1 MPSAS
6 ARAELPL
13 AMFLHGF
20 LPSLLEGAAVT
31 LGVALSSLLIAA
43 LLGLTGALA
52 KLSRSRIAQAVAGLY
67 TTVIRGVPD
76 LVLMLLVFYGGQLG
90 INTLA
95 PMLGHEDYIDIDP
108 FLAGVL
114 TIGFIFGAYLTEA
127 FRGAFL
133 AVPPGQREAGL
144 AFGMSPRQV
153 LWRITLPQMLRH
165 ALPGIS
171 NNWLVLIKSTA
182 IVSVI
187 GLSDLMT
194 RGQQAAGTTR
204 EPFSFYL
211 AVAVIYLLFTTA
223 SELGFAWAQ
232 RRLAIGVKEGRL

>member
-1 MPSAS
+1 M
-6 ARAELPL
+6 
-13 AMFLHGF
+13 
-20 LPSLLEGAAVT
+20 
-31 LGVALSSLLIAA
+31 
-43 LLGLTGALA
+43 
-52 KLSRSRIAQAVAGLY
+52 
-67 TTVIRGVPD
+67 
-76 LVLMLLVFYGGQLG
+76 
-90 INTLA
+90 
-95 PMLGHEDYIDIDP
+95 
-108 FLAGVL
+108 L

-144 AFGMSPRQV
+144 AYGMSPRQV

-194 RGQQAAGTTR
+194 RGKQAAGTTR
-204 EPFSFYL
+204 EPFTFYL
-211 AVAVIYLLFTTA
+211 AVALIYLVFTSV
-223 SELGFAWAQ
+223 SELVFAWAQ
-232 RRLAIGVKEGRL
+232 RHLAIGNKAGRL

>member
-1 MPSAS
+1 M
-6 ARAELPL
+6 L
-13 AMFLHGF
+13 LHGF
-20 LPSLLEGAAVT
+20 LPSLIEGASVT
-31 LGVALSSLLIAA
+31 LGVALSSLAIAVA
-43 LLGLTGALA
+43 LGLAGALA
-52 KLSRSRIAQAVAGLY
+52 KLSRSRIAQGIAALY
-67 TTVIRGVPD
+67 TTLIRGVPD
-76 LVLMLLVFYGGQLG
+76 LVLMLLVFYGGQVAL
-90 INTLA
+90 NTVA
-95 PMLGHEDYIDIDP
+95 PLLGHEDYIDIDP
-108 FLAGVL
+108 FVAGSL

-144 AFGMSPRQV
+144 AYGMSTRQV

-165 ALPGIS
+165 ALPGLS

-194 RGQQAAGTTR
+194 RGQQAAGNTR

-211 AVAVIYLLFTTA
+211 AVALIYLVFTSV
-223 SELGFAWAQ
+223 SELGFSWAK
-232 RRLAIGVKEGRL
+232 RRLAIGVREGSL

>member
-1 MPSAS
+1 MS
-6 ARAELPL
+6 
-13 AMFLHGF
+13 LHGF
-20 LPSLLEGAAVT
+20 LPSLLEGASVT
-31 LGVALSSLLIAA
+31 LAVALSSLAVA
-43 LLGLTGALA
+43 VVLGLIGALA
-52 KLSRSRIAQAVAGLY
+52 KLSRSRIAQVLAATY
-67 TTVIRGVPD
+67 TTLIRGVPD
-76 LVLMLLVFYGGQLG
+76 LLLMLLIFYGGQLAVNS
-90 INTLA
+90 IA

-108 FLAGVL
+108 FIAGVL

-144 AFGMSPRQV
+144 AYGMSPRQV

-165 ALPGIS
+165 ALPGVS

-211 AVAVIYLLFTTA
+211 AVALIYLVFTSV
-223 SELGFAWAQ
+223 SELGFAWANKK
-232 RRLAIGVKEGRL
+232 LAIGVREGRL

>member
-1 MPSAS
+1 M
-6 ARAELPL
+6 
-13 AMFLHGF
+13 LHGF
-20 LPSLLEGAAVT
+20 LPSLLEDATVT
-31 LGVALSSLLIAA
+31 LSVALASLAVA
-43 LLGLTGALA
+43 VLLGLAGALA
-52 KLSRSRIAQAVAGLY
+52 KLSRSRMARGVAGVY
-67 TTVIRGVPD
+67 TTLIRGVPD

-95 PMLGHEDYIDIDP
+95 PMLGHEDYVDIDP
-108 FLAGVL
+108 FVAGVL
-114 TIGFIFGAYLTEA
+114 TIGFIFGAYLTET

-144 AFGMSPRQV
+144 AYGMSPRQV
-153 LWRITLPQMLRH
+153 LVRITLPQMLRH
-165 ALPGIS
+165 ALPALS

-182 IVSVI
+182 IVSII

-211 AVAVIYLLFTTA
+211 AVAVIYLAFTSM
-223 SELGFAWAQ
+223 SELAFAWTNK
-232 RRLAIGVKEGRL
+232 RLAIGVRKGEL

>member
-1 MPSAS
+1 MI
-6 ARAELPL
+6 
-13 AMFLHGF
+13 LHGF

-31 LGVALSSLLIAA
+31 LGVALSSLALAA
-43 LLGLTGALA
+43 TLGLLGALA
-52 KLSRSRIAQAVAGLY
+52 KLSRSRIARAIAGLY
-67 TTVIRGVPD
+67 TTLIRGVPD
-76 LVLMLLVFYGGQLG
+76 LVLMLLVFYGGQVA

-95 PMLGHEDYIDIDP
+95 PLLGHEDYIDIDP
-108 FLAGVL
+108 FVAGVL

-144 AFGMSPRQV
+144 AYGMNARQV
-153 LWRITLPQMLRH
+153 LWRITLPQMMRH
-165 ALPGIS
+165 ALPGLS

-182 IVSVI
+182 IISVI

-194 RGQQAAGTTR
+194 RGQQAAGNPR

-211 AVAVIYLLFTTA
+211 AVALIYLVFTSV

-232 RRLAIGVKEGRL
+232 KHLAIGVKESRL

>member
-1 MPSAS
+1 M
-6 ARAELPL
+6 L
-13 AMFLHGF
+13 LHGF
-20 LPSLLEGAAVT
+20 LPSLLQGAAIT
-31 LGVALSSLLIAA
+31 LAVALSSLAIAA
-43 LLGLTGALA
+43 LLGLSGALA
-52 KLSRSRIAQAVAGLY
+52 KLSRSRIAQGVAATY
-67 TTVIRGVPD
+67 TTLIRGVPD
-76 LVLMLLVFYGGQLG
+76 LVLMLLIFYGGQVAV
-90 INTLA
+90 NTVA

-144 AFGMSPRQV
+144 AYGMSPRQV

-165 ALPGIS
+165 ALPGVS
-171 NNWLVLIKSTA
+171 NNWLVLLKSTA
-182 IVSVI
+182 IVSII

-211 AVAVIYLLFTTA
+211 AVALIYLVFTSL
-223 SELGFAWAQ
+223 SELAFGWAQ
-232 RRLAIGVKEGRL
+232 RRLAIGVKEGQL

>member
-1 MPSAS
+1 M
-6 ARAELPL
+6 L
-13 AMFLHGF
+13 LHGF
-20 LPSLLEGAAVT
+20 LPSLIEGAAVT
-31 LGVALSSLLIAA
+31 LGVALSSLAVA
-43 LLGLTGALA
+43 VMLGLAGALA
-52 KLSRSRIAQAVAGLY
+52 KLSRSRVAQGIAAVY
-67 TTVIRGVPD
+67 TTLIRGVPD
-76 LVLMLLVFYGGQLG
+76 LVLMLLVFYGGQLAL
-90 INTLA
+90 NTVA

-108 FLAGVL
+108 FVAGAL

-144 AFGMSPRQV
+144 AYGMSPRQV

-165 ALPGIS
+165 ALPGLS
-171 NNWLVLIKSTA
+171 NNWLVLVKSTA

-194 RGQQAAGTTR
+194 RGQQAAGNTR

-211 AVAVIYLLFTTA
+211 AVALIYLVFTSV
-223 SELGFAWAQ
+223 SELGFSWAKK
-232 RRLAIGVKEGRL
+232 RLAIGVREGQL

>member
-1 MPSAS
+1 M
-6 ARAELPL
+6 L
-13 AMFLHGF
+13 LHGF
-20 LPSLLEGAAVT
+20 LPSLVEGAMVT
-31 LGVALSSLLIAA
+31 LGVALSSLAVA
-43 LLGLTGALA
+43 VLLGLAGALA
-52 KLSRSRIAQAVAGLY
+52 KLSRSRVAQGIAAVY
-67 TTVIRGVPD
+67 TTLIRGVPD
-76 LVLMLLVFYGGQLG
+76 LVLMLLVFYGGQLA
-90 INTLA
+90 INTVA

-108 FLAGVL
+108 FVAGSL

-144 AFGMSPRQV
+144 AYGMSPRQV

-165 ALPGIS
+165 ALPGLS
-171 NNWLVLIKSTA
+171 NNWLVLVKSTA

-194 RGQQAAGTTR
+194 RGQQAAGNTR

-211 AVAVIYLLFTTA
+211 AVALIYLVFTSV
-223 SELGFAWAQ
+223 SELGFSWAKK
-232 RRLAIGVKEGRL
+232 RLAIGVREGSL

>member
-1 MPSAS
+1 M
-6 ARAELPL
+6 
-13 AMFLHGF
+13 LHGF
-20 LPSLLEGAAVT
+20 LPSLLEGATVT
-31 LGVALSSLLIAA
+31 LSVALASLAVA
-43 LLGLTGALA
+43 VLLGLVGALA
-52 KLSRSRIAQAVAGLY
+52 KLSRSRAARGVAGVY
-67 TTVIRGVPD
+67 TTLIRGVPD

-108 FLAGVL
+108 FVAGVL

-144 AFGMSPRQV
+144 AYGMSPRQV
-153 LWRITLPQMLRH
+153 LVRVTLPQVLRH
-165 ALPGIS
+165 ALPALS

-182 IVSVI
+182 IVSII

-211 AVAVIYLLFTTA
+211 AVAVIYLAFTSV
-223 SELGFAWAQ
+223 SELAVAWANK
-232 RRLAIGVKEGRL
+232 RLAIGVRKGEL

>member
-1 MPSAS
+1 M
-6 ARAELPL
+6 L
-13 AMFLHGF
+13 LHGF

-31 LGVALSSLLIAA
+31 LGVALSSLAVA
-43 LLGLTGALA
+43 VVLGLAGALA
-52 KLSRSRIAQAVAGLY
+52 KLSRSRVAQGVAAIY
-67 TTVIRGVPD
+67 TTLIRGVPD
-76 LVLMLLVFYGGQLG
+76 LVLMLLVFYGGQVAL
-90 INTLA
+90 NTVA

-108 FLAGVL
+108 FVAGSL

-144 AFGMSPRQV
+144 AYGMSTRQV

-165 ALPGIS
+165 ALPGLS
-171 NNWLVLIKSTA
+171 NNWLVLVKSTA

-194 RGQQAAGTTR
+194 RGQQAAGNTR

-211 AVAVIYLLFTTA
+211 AVALIYLVFTSV
-223 SELGFAWAQ
+223 SELGFSWAKK
-232 RRLAIGVKEGRL
+232 RLAIGVREGSL

>member
-1 MPSAS
+1 M
-6 ARAELPL
+6 
-13 AMFLHGF
+13 LHGF

-31 LGVALSSLLIAA
+31 LSVALASLAMA
-43 LLGLTGALA
+43 MTLGLLGALA
-52 KLSRSRIAQAVAGLY
+52 KLSRWRLARGLAQVY

-76 LVLMLLVFYGGQLG
+76 LVLMLLVFYGGQVAV
-90 INTLA
+90 NTIA
-95 PMLGHEDYIDIDP
+95 VSLGHEDYIDINP
-108 FLAGVL
+108 YIAGVL

-144 AFGMSPRQV
+144 AYGMTPRQIA
-153 LWRITLPQMLRH
+153 WRITFPQMFRH
-165 ALPGIS
+165 ALPGLS

-204 EPFSFYL
+204 EPFVFYL
-211 AVAVIYLLFTTA
+211 AVAMIYLVFTSA
-223 SELGFAWAQ
+223 SELVFDQ
-232 RRLAIGVKEGRL
+232 LQKRFSTGVRKGAL

>member
-1 MPSAS
+1 M
-6 ARAELPL
+6 L
-13 AMFLHGF
+13 LHGF
-20 LPSLLEGAAVT
+20 LPSLIEGATVT
-31 LGVALSSLLIAA
+31 MAMALSSMAVAAA
-43 LLGLTGALA
+43 LGLVGALA
-52 KLSRSRIAQAVAGLY
+52 KLSRSRVAQGLATVY

-76 LVLMLLVFYGGQLG
+76 FVLLLLIFYGGQVAVNSVALW
-90 INTLA
+90 
-95 PMLGHEDYIDIDP
+95 LGHEDPVDIEP
-108 FLAGVL
+108 FVAGVL

-144 AFGMSPRQV
+144 AFGMSRRQV

-165 ALPGIS
+165 ALPGLS
-171 NNWLVLIKSTA
+171 NNWLVLVKSTA

-194 RGQQAAGTTR
+194 RGQQAAGNTR

-211 AVAVIYLLFTTA
+211 AVALIYLVFTSV
-223 SELGFAWAQ
+223 SELGFSWAKK
-232 RRLAIGVKEGRL
+232 RLAIGVKEGRL

>member
-1 MPSAS
+1 M
-6 ARAELPL
+6 
-13 AMFLHGF
+13 MLHGF

-31 LGVALSSLLIAA
+31 LGVALTSLLIAA
-43 LLGLTGALA
+43 ALGLLGALA

-67 TTVIRGVPD
+67 TTLIRGVPD
-76 LVLMLLVFYGGQLG
+76 LVLMLLVFYGGQIA
-90 INTLA
+90 INTVA

-108 FLAGVL
+108 FVAGSL
-114 TIGFIFGAYLTEA
+114 TIGFIFGAYLTES

-133 AVPPGQREAGL
+133 AVPAGQREAGL
-144 AFGMSPRQV
+144 AFGMSPARV

-182 IVSVI
+182 IVSII

-211 AVAVIYLLFTTA
+211 AVAVIYLVFTSV
-223 SELGFAWAQ
+223 SELAFSWAQ
-232 RRLAIGVKEGRL
+232 KRLAIGVKEGRL

>member
-1 MPSAS
+1 M
-6 ARAELPL
+6 L
-13 AMFLHGF
+13 LHGF

-43 LLGLTGALA
+43 VLGLTGALA
-52 KLSRSRIAQAVAGLY
+52 KLSRSRIARGVAGVY
-67 TTVIRGVPD
+67 TTLIRGVPD
-76 LVLMLLVFYGGQLG
+76 LVLMLLVFYGGQLAV
-90 INTLA
+90 NTVA

-108 FLAGVL
+108 FVAGVL

-133 AVPPGQREAGL
+133 AVPAGQREAGL
-144 AFGMSPRQV
+144 AFGMSARQV

-194 RGQQAAGTTR
+194 RGQQAAGNTR

-211 AVAVIYLLFTTA
+211 AVALIYLVFTTV
-223 SELGFAWAQ
+223 SELGFSWAH

>member
-1 MPSAS
+1 
-6 ARAELPL
+6 
-13 AMFLHGF
+13 MFLHGF
-20 LPSLLEGAAVT
+20 LPSLLEGATVT

-52 KLSRSRIAQAVAGLY
+52 KLSRSRVAQAVAGVY
-67 TTVIRGVPD
+67 TTLIRGVPD

-108 FLAGVL
+108 FVAGVL

-211 AVAVIYLLFTTA
+211 AVAVIYLVFTTV

>member
-1 MPSAS
+1 M
-6 ARAELPL
+6 L
-13 AMFLHGF
+13 LHGF
-20 LPSLLEGAAVT
+20 LPSLIEGAAIT
-31 LGVALSSLLIAA
+31 LAVALSSLLVAAA
-43 LLGLTGALA
+43 LGLAGALA
-52 KLSRSRIAQAVAGLY
+52 KLSRSRVLQAIAATY
-67 TTVIRGVPD
+67 TTLIRGVPD
-76 LVLMLLVFYGGQLG
+76 LVLMLLVFYGGQVAV
-90 INTLA
+90 NTVA

-108 FLAGVL
+108 FIAGVL

-144 AFGMSPRQV
+144 AYGMNARQV

-165 ALPGIS
+165 ALPGLS

-187 GLSDLMT
+187 GLSDVMT

-211 AVAVIYLLFTTA
+211 AVALIYLVFTSL
-223 SELGFAWAQ
+223 SELGFAWAN
-232 RRLAIGVKEGRL
+232 RRLAIGVKKGSL

>member
-1 MPSAS
+1 M
-6 ARAELPL
+6 L
-13 AMFLHGF
+13 LHGF

-31 LGVALSSLLIAA
+31 LSVALSSLAVAA
-43 LLGLTGALA
+43 LLGLAGALA
-52 KLSRSRIAQAVAGLY
+52 KLSRSRLARGAAGLY
-67 TTVIRGVPD
+67 TTLIRGVPD
-76 LVLMLLVFYGGQLG
+76 LVLMLLVFYGGQLAV
-90 INTLA
+90 NTVA

-108 FLAGVL
+108 FVAGVL

-171 NNWLVLIKSTA
+171 NNWLVLVKSTA

-211 AVAVIYLLFTTA
+211 AVALIYLVFTSL
-223 SELGFAWAQ
+223 SELAFGWAH
-232 RRLAIGVKEGRL
+232 RRLAIGVREGRL

>member
-1 MPSAS
+1 M
-6 ARAELPL
+6 
-13 AMFLHGF
+13 LHGF
-20 LPSLLEGAAVT
+20 LPSLVEGAGVT
-31 LGVALSSLLIAA
+31 LAVALSSLAVAA
-43 LLGLTGALA
+43 LLGLAGALA
-52 KLSRSRIAQAVAGLY
+52 KLSRSRTAQAVATVY
-67 TTVIRGVPD
+67 TTLIRGVPD
-76 LVLMLLVFYGGQLG
+76 LVLMLLVFYGGQVAV
-90 INTLA
+90 NTVA

-108 FLAGVL
+108 FVAGVL

-144 AFGMSPRQV
+144 AFGMSARQA

-211 AVAVIYLLFTTA
+211 AVALIYLLFTSL

-232 RRLAIGVKEGRL
+232 KHLAIGVKEGRL

>member
-1 MPSAS
+1 MI
-6 ARAELPL
+6 
-13 AMFLHGF
+13 LHGF

-31 LGVALSSLLIAA
+31 LGVALSSLALAA
-43 LLGLTGALA
+43 TLGLLGALA
-52 KLSRSRIAQAVAGLY
+52 KLSRSRIARAIAGLY
-67 TTVIRGVPD
+67 TTLIRGVPD
-76 LVLMLLVFYGGQLG
+76 LVLMLLVFYGGQVA

-95 PMLGHEDYIDIDP
+95 PLLGHEDYIDIDP
-108 FLAGVL
+108 FVAGVL

-144 AFGMSPRQV
+144 AYGMSARQV
-153 LWRITLPQMLRH
+153 LWRITLPQMMRH
-165 ALPGIS
+165 ALPGLS

-182 IVSVI
+182 IISVI

-194 RGQQAAGTTR
+194 RGQQAAGNTR

-211 AVAVIYLLFTTA
+211 AVALIYLVFTSV

-232 RRLAIGVKEGRL
+232 KHLAIGVKESRL